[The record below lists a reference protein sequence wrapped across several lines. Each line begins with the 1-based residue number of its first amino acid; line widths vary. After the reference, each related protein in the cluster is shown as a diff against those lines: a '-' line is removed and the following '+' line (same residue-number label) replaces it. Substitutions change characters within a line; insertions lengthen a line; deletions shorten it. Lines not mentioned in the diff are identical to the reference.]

1 MEETNKP
8 EQQVEQS
15 FTKEQLEKIQ
25 EYQKIHA
32 RLRILK
38 MQMNDIQDETHDLL
52 ETLNKM
58 RIQDNKHEN
67 NGEV

>member
-15 FTKEQLEKIQ
+15 FTKVQLEKIQ

-58 RIQDNKHEN
+58 RIQDNKNEN